1 MVYTPT
7 VGAGCQQFSRMFR
20 KPRGVFLSIPYKDHI
35 AKILAN
41 PRFDRVEAIVV
52 TDGERILGLGDQGA
66 GGMGIPIGKLALY
79 STCAGLHPA
88 TTLPGKGFRRSAEI
102 GAGAFEVTSSAF
114 NGLTTQVSLVKFEKS
129 SIKMTTAGAKV
140 MKNVYEVLRQK
151 ELELARLEK
160 EVEALRVAAPLLSDD
175 KDSGVEAGSNKPTL
189 AATPNPQQPI
199 RIPQAAV
206 NASPQPARAAGWED
220 TAKRWP

>member
-1 MVYTPT
+1 
-7 VGAGCQQFSRMFR
+7 
-20 KPRGVFLSIPYKDHI
+20 
-35 AKILAN
+35 
-41 PRFDRVEAIVV
+41 
-52 TDGERILGLGDQGA
+52 
-66 GGMGIPIGKLALY
+66 
-79 STCAGLHPA
+79 
-88 TTLPGKGFRRSAEI
+88 
-102 GAGAFEVTSSAF
+102 
-114 NGLTTQVSLVKFEKS
+114 
-129 SIKMTTAGAKV
+129 

-175 KDSGVEAGSNKPTL
+175 KESLVEATNNKPTL
-189 AATPNPQQPI
+189 ASSSTQQPI